1 MQKEMGLKAMSLFDK
16 VYTRQQTDSL
26 KWDKLKLVYGR
37 DNVDGIIP
45 MWVADMDFAAPKSI
59 TQAIQKRLDNPVY
72 GYSFE
77 GEACT
82 TATTNWLKSQHDT
95 IIDSSW
101 VLYHQGVVP
110 AIASVVE
117 AFTSEADTV
126 LMTAPIYPPFFNSPK
141 QLAREVAFC
150 PLDESNGVY
159 TLNFDKLEAAL
170 APEQVTLFILC
181 HPHNPIGFA
190 WDETALRQIDA
201 LCAKHGVLLL
211 SDEIHSDLVLTG
223 THTPLLKITA
233 HPENVITLFAPT
245 KTFNIAG
252 IHAAM
257 MFVPDAQKRQTLQK
271 TMQSHAQGGL
281 NIFAIAAIEGAF
293 SKEGANW
300 LAELKD
306 YLRANIRYTAEQLNA
321 IDGLRIHENEAT
333 YLMWLDYRAT
343 NLDEKDVMNR
353 LLDAGVA
360 LDPGTKYGEYGKG
373 FLRINIACP
382 KETLEQGISRIKAVF
397 TA

>member
-1 MQKEMGLKAMSLFDK
+1 M
-16 VYTRQQTDSL
+16 
-26 KWDKLKLVYGR
+26 
-37 DNVDGIIP
+37 
-45 MWVADMDFAAPKSI
+45 
-59 TQAIQKRLDNPVY
+59 
-72 GYSFE
+72 
-77 GEACT
+77 
-82 TATTNWLKSQHDT
+82 
-95 IIDSSW
+95 
-101 VLYHQGVVP
+101 
-110 AIASVVE
+110 
-117 AFTSEADTV
+117 
-126 LMTAPIYPPFFNSPK
+126 
-141 QLAREVAFC
+141 
-150 PLDESNGVY
+150 
-159 TLNFDKLEAAL
+159 
-170 APEQVTLFILC
+170 
-181 HPHNPIGFA
+181 
-190 WDETALRQIDA
+190 
-201 LCAKHGVLLL
+201 
-211 SDEIHSDLVLTG
+211 LTG

-321 IDGLRIHENEAT
+321 VDGLRIHENEAT